1 MPTETTVLH
10 SSEETNPIVDNLKEK
25 LKAELKEAEKALV
38 AANDKIAALGES
50 PSEEDKAKAIDE
62 LTKAKAKVDDLKEK
76 LKAAET
82 THEDGEVV
90 TPSPV
95 VPGAGAVESPT
106 TGSETHPAQPKEDE
120 GHKPAPT
127 TGGTETHTEEDHGTT
142 ETHETTGTPAPS
154 ETHTGTETH
163 TESPAAPAGDHLE
176 ETHTE
181 TGTPK
186 PPAAH
191 AEEGT
196 HGTTE
201 EKHESK
207 PSADEAALKAKAE
220 AAKAEVETAKKN
232 LEKAQAK
239 VEELAKDEHASEADK
254 AAAAKALVE
263 AKAKVEETTKEA
275 AKAEAAANPANKLGG
290 VALALASGAYR
301 ML

>member
-10 SSEETNPIVDNLKEK
+10 SSEETTPITDNLKKK
-25 LKAELKEAEKALV
+25 LRAELEEAEKALV
-38 AANDKIAALGES
+38 AANEKIAALGES

-76 LKAAET
+76 LKAAEG
-82 THEDGEVV
+82 THEDGEV

-95 VPGAGAVESPT
+95 VPGSGAVESPT
-106 TGSETHPAQPKEDE
+106 TGGSETTPTKPKEGE
-120 GHKPAPT
+120 GGKPESPT
-127 TGGTETHTEEDHGTT
+127 TGG
-142 ETHETTGTPAPS
+142 S
-154 ETHTGTETH
+154 ETH
-163 TESPAAPAGDHLE
+163 TESPAPAEGTHEGGTPSTGETHPTGGDHLE
-176 ETHTE
+176 DH
-181 TGTPK
+181 
-186 PPAAH
+186 AAH

-196 HGTTE
+196 HE
-201 EKHESK
+201 EKHEAK

-220 AAKAEVETAKKN
+220 EAKAKVETAKKN
-232 LEKAQAK
+232 LEKAQTK

-290 VALALASGAYR
+290 VAFALASGAYR

>member
-10 SSEETNPIVDNLKEK
+10 SSEETNPILDNLKEK

-76 LKAAET
+76 LKAAEG
-82 THEDGEVV
+82 THEDGEV

-95 VPGAGAVESPT
+95 VPGSGAVESPT
-106 TGSETHPAQPKEDE
+106 TGGSETTPTKPKEGE
-120 GHKPAPT
+120 GGKPESPT
-127 TGGTETHTEEDHGTT
+127 TGGTEEGHGTT
-142 ETHETTGTPAPS
+142 ETHETGTPGSS
-154 ETHTGTETH
+154 ETQ
-163 TESPAAPAGDHLE
+163 PPAGDHLE

-181 TGTPK
+181 TGSPK

-191 AEEGT
+191 AEEGKHEET
-196 HGTTE
+196 HE
-201 EKHESK
+201 EKK

-239 VEELAKDEHASEADK
+239 VEELAKDEHASEEDK
-254 AAAAKALVE
+254 AKAAKALVE

-290 VALALASGAYR
+290 VAFALASGAYR

>member
-1 MPTETTVLH
+1 MPTETAVLH
-10 SSEETNPIVDNLKEK
+10 SSEETTPILDRAKEK
-25 LKAELKEAEKALV
+25 LKEELKEAEKALV
-38 AANDKIAALGES
+38 DANTKLGALGES
-50 PSEEDKAKAIDE
+50 ASKEDKAKAIDE

-76 LKAAET
+76 LKAAEG
-82 THEDGEVV
+82 THEDGEV

-106 TGSETHPAQPKEDE
+106 TGGTETQPQPKEDE
-120 GHKPAPT
+120 GHKPAPS
-127 TGGTETHTEEDHGTT
+127 TGGTETKPVSPTPTGSEEGHGTT
-142 ETHETTGTPAPS
+142 ETHEGTPDGS
-154 ETHTGTETH
+154 ETHIETPGP
-163 TESPAAPAGDHLE
+163 TGDHLE
-176 ETHTE
+176 DH
-181 TGTPK
+181 
-186 PPAAH
+186 AAH

-196 HGTTE
+196 HE
-201 EKHESK
+201 ETHEAK
-207 PSADEAALKAKAE
+207 PSSDEAALKAKAE
-220 AAKAEVETAKKN
+220 AAKAEVETAKEN

-290 VALALASGAYR
+290 VAFALASGAYR

>member
-10 SSEETNPIVDNLKEK
+10 SSEETNPILDNLKEK

-38 AANDKIAALGES
+38 AANNKIAALGES

-62 LTKAKAKVDDLKEK
+62 LTKAKARVDELKEK
-76 LKAAET
+76 LKAAEG
-82 THEDGEVV
+82 THEDGEV

-95 VPGAGAVESPT
+95 VPGSGVVESPT
-106 TGSETHPAQPKEDE
+106 TGAETQPAPPTPAVPSGSEE
-120 GHKPAPT
+120 GH
-127 TGGTETHTEEDHGTT
+127 TGEGAHGTT
-142 ETHETTGTPAPS
+142 ETHEATGTPGSS
-154 ETHTGTETH
+154 ETQ
-163 TESPAAPAGDHLE
+163 PPAGDHLE

-181 TGTPK
+181 TGSPK

-196 HGTTE
+196 HE
-201 EKHESK
+201 ETHEAK

-290 VALALASGAYR
+290 VAFALASGAYR

>member
-10 SSEETNPIVDNLKEK
+10 SSEETTPILDRAKEK
-25 LKAELKEAEKALV
+25 LKEELKEAEKALV
-38 AANDKIAALGES
+38 DANAKLGALGES
-50 PSEEDKAKAIDE
+50 ASEEDKAKAIDE
-62 LTKAKAKVDDLKEK
+62 LTKAKARVDELKEK
-76 LKAAET
+76 LKAAEP
-82 THEDGEVV
+82 HEDGEV

-95 VPGAGAVESPT
+95 VPGTGAVESPT
-106 TGSETHPAQPKEDE
+106 TGSAETQPQPKEDE
-120 GHKPAPT
+120 GHKPAPS
-127 TGGTETHTEEDHGTT
+127 TGGTETKPVSPTPGSEEGHGTT
-142 ETHETTGTPAPS
+142 ETHEGTPAGS
-154 ETHTGTETH
+154 
-163 TESPAAPAGDHLE
+163 

-181 TGTPK
+181 TPGPTGD
-186 PPAAH
+186 H
-191 AEEGT
+191 LEDHTTHTEEGKHEET
-196 HGTTE
+196 HE
-201 EKHESK
+201 EKK

-239 VEELAKDEHASEADK
+239 VEELAKDEHASEVDK

-290 VALALASGAYR
+290 VAFALASGAYR

>member
-10 SSEETNPIVDNLKEK
+10 SSEETNPILDNLKEK

-38 AANDKIAALGES
+38 AANEKIAALGES

-76 LKAAET
+76 LKAAEG
-82 THEDGEVV
+82 THEDGEV

-95 VPGAGAVESPT
+95 TPGSGVVESPT
-106 TGSETHPAQPKEDE
+106 TGGSETHPTQPKEGE
-120 GHKPAPT
+120 GGKPESPT
-127 TGGTETHTEEDHGTT
+127 TGGTEEGHGAT
-142 ETHETTGTPAPS
+142 ETHETGTPGSS
-154 ETHTGTETH
+154 ETHT
-163 TESPAAPAGDHLE
+163 PAGDHLE

-181 TGTPK
+181 TGSPK

-196 HGTTE
+196 HE
-201 EKHESK
+201 ETHEAK

-239 VEELAKDEHASEADK
+239 VEELAKDEHTSEADK
-254 AAAAKALVE
+254 ADAAKALVE

-290 VALALASGAYR
+290 VAFALASGAYR

>member
-10 SSEETNPIVDNLKEK
+10 SSEETNPILDNLKEK

-38 AANDKIAALGES
+38 DANNKIAALGES

-76 LKAAET
+76 LKAAEG
-82 THEDGEVV
+82 THEDGEV

-106 TGSETHPAQPKEDE
+106 TGSETHPTQPKEGE
-120 GHKPAPT
+120 GGKPETPT
-127 TGGTETHTEEDHGTT
+127 TGGTETHTEEGHGTT
-142 ETHETTGTPAPS
+142 ETHETGTPGSS
-154 ETHTGTETH
+154 ETQ
-163 TESPAAPAGDHLE
+163 PPAGDHLE

-181 TGTPK
+181 TGSPK

-196 HGTTE
+196 HE
-201 EKHESK
+201 EKHEAK

-220 AAKAEVETAKKN
+220 ATKAEVETAKKN

-239 VEELAKDEHASEADK
+239 VEELTKDEHASEADK

-290 VALALASGAYR
+290 VAFALASGAYR

>member
-10 SSEETNPIVDNLKEK
+10 SSEETNPILDNLKEK

-76 LKAAET
+76 LKKATE
-82 THEDGEVV
+82 THEDGEV

-95 VPGAGAVESPT
+95 VPGSGAVESPT
-106 TGSETHPAQPKEDE
+106 TGSETQPAPPTPAVPSGSEE
-120 GHKPAPT
+120 GH
-127 TGGTETHTEEDHGTT
+127 TGEGTHGAEEGHGTT
-142 ETHETTGTPAPS
+142 ETHETGTPA
-154 ETHTGTETH
+154 G
-163 TESPAAPAGDHLE
+163 A

-181 TGTPK
+181 TPGPTGDHLEDH
-186 PPAAH
+186 AAH

-196 HGTTE
+196 HE
-201 EKHESK
+201 EKHEAK

-220 AAKAEVETAKKN
+220 EAKAKVETAKKN

-239 VEELAKDEHASEADK
+239 VEELAKDEHASEEDK
-254 AAAAKALVE
+254 AKAAKALVE

-290 VALALASGAYR
+290 VAFALASGAYR

>member
-10 SSEETNPIVDNLKEK
+10 SSEETNPILDRAKEK
-25 LKAELKEAEKALV
+25 LKEELKEAEKALV
-38 AANDKIAALGES
+38 DANTKLGALGES
-50 PSEEDKAKAIDE
+50 ASEEDKAKAIDE

-76 LKAAET
+76 LKAAEG
-82 THEDGEVV
+82 THEDGEV
-90 TPSPV
+90 TPSTV

-106 TGSETHPAQPKEDE
+106 TGSETHPTQPKEGE
-120 GHKPAPT
+120 GGKPESPT
-127 TGGTETHTEEDHGTT
+127 TGGTEEGHGTT
-142 ETHETTGTPAPS
+142 ETHETGTPGSS
-154 ETHTGTETH
+154 ETQ
-163 TESPAAPAGDHLE
+163 PPAGDHLE

-181 TGTPK
+181 TGSPK

-196 HGTTE
+196 HE
-201 EKHESK
+201 ETHEAK

-290 VALALASGAYR
+290 VAFALASGAYR

>member
-10 SSEETNPIVDNLKEK
+10 SSEETNPILDNLKEK

-38 AANDKIAALGES
+38 AANNKIAALGES

-76 LKAAET
+76 LKAAEG
-82 THEDGEVV
+82 THEDGEV

-95 VPGAGAVESPT
+95 VPGSGAVESPT
-106 TGSETHPAQPKEDE
+106 TGDTETHPAQPKEDE
-120 GHKPAPT
+120 GHKPAPS
-127 TGGTETHTEEDHGTT
+127 TGGTETQPVSPTPGSEEGHGTT
-142 ETHETTGTPAPS
+142 ETHEGTPA
-154 ETHTGTETH
+154 G
-163 TESPAAPAGDHLE
+163 G

-181 TGTPK
+181 TPGPADHLEDH
-186 PPAAH
+186 AAH

-196 HGTTE
+196 HE
-201 EKHESK
+201 ETHEAK

-290 VALALASGAYR
+290 VAFALASGAYR

>member
-10 SSEETNPIVDNLKEK
+10 TSEETNPILDRAKDKLKE
-25 LKAELKEAEKALV
+25 ELKEAEKALV
-38 AANDKIAALGES
+38 DANTKLAALGES
-50 PSEEDKAKAIDE
+50 ASEEDKAKAIDE

-76 LKAAET
+76 LKAAEG
-82 THEDGEVV
+82 THEDGEV

-95 VPGAGAVESPT
+95 VPGSGAVESPT
-106 TGSETHPAQPKEDE
+106 TGAETHPTQPKEDE
-120 GHKPAPT
+120 GHKPAPS
-127 TGGTETHTEEDHGTT
+127 TGGTETQPVPPTPAVPTGSEEGHGTT
-142 ETHETTGTPAPS
+142 ETHEGTPA
-154 ETHTGTETH
+154 G
-163 TESPAAPAGDHLE
+163 G

-181 TGTPK
+181 TPGPVDHLEDH
-186 PPAAH
+186 AAH

-196 HGTTE
+196 HE
-201 EKHESK
+201 EKHEAK

-220 AAKAEVETAKKN
+220 EAKAKAETAKTE

-239 VEELAKDEHASEADK
+239 VEELAKDEHASEEDK
-254 AAAAKALVE
+254 AKAAKALVD

-290 VALALASGAYR
+290 VAYALASGAYR

>member
-10 SSEETNPIVDNLKEK
+10 SSEETNPILDNLKEK

-38 AANDKIAALGES
+38 DANNKIAALGES

-76 LKAAET
+76 LKKATE
-82 THEDGEVV
+82 THEDGEV

-95 VPGAGAVESPT
+95 VPGSGAVESPT
-106 TGSETHPAQPKEDE
+106 TGGSETTPTKPKEDE
-120 GHKPAPT
+120 GHKPAPS
-127 TGGTETHTEEDHGTT
+127 TGGTETKPVSPTPGSEEGHGTT
-142 ETHETTGTPAPS
+142 ETHEGTPA
-154 ETHTGTETH
+154 G
-163 TESPAAPAGDHLE
+163 G

-181 TGTPK
+181 TPGPADHLEDH
-186 PPAAH
+186 AAH

-196 HGTTE
+196 HE
-201 EKHESK
+201 EKHEAK

-220 AAKAEVETAKKN
+220 EAKAKVETAKTD
-232 LEKAQAK
+232 LEKAKAK

-275 AKAEAAANPANKLGG
+275 AKAEADANPANKLGG
-290 VALALASGAYR
+290 VAFALASGAYR

>member
-10 SSEETNPIVDNLKEK
+10 SSEETNPILDNLKEK

-38 AANDKIAALGES
+38 AANDKITALGES

-76 LKAAET
+76 LKKATET
-82 THEDGEVV
+82 THEDGEV

-95 VPGAGAVESPT
+95 VPG
-106 TGSETHPAQPKEDE
+106 SETTPTKPKEDE
-120 GHKPAPT
+120 GHKPAPS
-127 TGGTETHTEEDHGTT
+127 TGGTETKPVSPTPGSEEGHGTT
-142 ETHETTGTPAPS
+142 ETHEGTPAGS
-154 ETHTGTETH
+154 
-163 TESPAAPAGDHLE
+163 

-181 TGTPK
+181 TPGPVGDHLEDPT
-186 PPAAH
+186 H
-191 AEEGT
+191 TEEGKHEET
-196 HGTTE
+196 HE
-201 EKHESK
+201 EKK

-220 AAKAEVETAKKN
+220 EAKAKVETAKKN

-254 AAAAKALVE
+254 ASAAKALVE
-263 AKAKVEETTKEA
+263 AKAKLEETTKEA

-290 VALALASGAYR
+290 VAFALASGAYR

>member
-10 SSEETNPIVDNLKEK
+10 SSEETNPILDNLKEK
-25 LKAELKEAEKALV
+25 LQAELKEAEKALV
-38 AANDKIAALGES
+38 AANNKIAALGES

-76 LKAAET
+76 LKAAEG
-82 THEDGEVV
+82 THEDGEV

-95 VPGAGAVESPT
+95 TPGSGAVESPT
-106 TGSETHPAQPKEDE
+106 TGSETHPTQPKEGE
-120 GHKPAPT
+120 GGKPESPT
-127 TGGTETHTEEDHGTT
+127 TGEGTHGAEEGHGTT
-142 ETHETTGTPAPS
+142 ETHETGTPGSS
-154 ETHTGTETH
+154 ETQ
-163 TESPAAPAGDHLE
+163 PPAGDHLE

-181 TGTPK
+181 TESPK

-196 HGTTE
+196 HE
-201 EKHESK
+201 EKHEAK

-220 AAKAEVETAKKN
+220 EAKAKVETAKTE

-239 VEELAKDEHASEADK
+239 VEELAKDEHASEEDK
-254 AAAAKALVE
+254 AKAAKALVE

-290 VALALASGAYR
+290 VAFALASGAYR

>member
-10 SSEETNPIVDNLKEK
+10 SSEETNPILDNLKEK

-76 LKAAET
+76 LKAAEG
-82 THEDGEVV
+82 THEDGEV

-106 TGSETHPAQPKEDE
+106 TGDSETHPTQPKEDE
-120 GHKPAPT
+120 GHKPAPS
-127 TGGTETHTEEDHGTT
+127 TGGTETQPVSPTPTGSEEGHGTT
-142 ETHETTGTPAPS
+142 ETHEGTPGS
-154 ETHTGTETH
+154 
-163 TESPAAPAGDHLE
+163 S

-181 TGTPK
+181 TPGPTGDHLEDH
-186 PPAAH
+186 ATH

-196 HGTTE
+196 HE
-201 EKHESK
+201 ETHEAK

-239 VEELAKDEHASEADK
+239 VEELAKDEHASEVDK

-290 VALALASGAYR
+290 VAFALASGAYR

>member
-10 SSEETNPIVDNLKEK
+10 SSEETTPITDNLKKK
-25 LKAELKEAEKALV
+25 LQEEFEEAQKELAKAETKAYDLADSEDAEAKGKAL
-38 AANDKIAALGES
+38 
-50 PSEEDKAKAIDE
+50 EDLE
-62 LTKAKAKVDDLKEK
+62 KAKAKVEDLKSK
-76 LKAAET
+76 MIAAGMNPDE
-82 THEDGEVV
+82 G
-90 TPSPV
+90 TPTPV

-106 TGSETHPAQPKEDE
+106 TGSETQPAPPTPAVPSGSEE
-120 GHKPAPT
+120 GH
-127 TGGTETHTEEDHGTT
+127 TGEGTHGAEEGHGTT
-142 ETHETTGTPAPS
+142 ETHETGTPGSS
-154 ETHTGTETH
+154 ETQ
-163 TESPAAPAGDHLE
+163 PPAGDHLE

-181 TGTPK
+181 TGSPK

-196 HGTTE
+196 HGET
-201 EKHESK
+201 HEAK
-207 PSADEAALKAKAE
+207 PSTDEAALKAKAE
-220 AAKAEVETAKKN
+220 EAKSKVETAKKN

-263 AKAKVEETTKEA
+263 AKSKVEETTKEA

-290 VALALASGAYR
+290 VAFALASGAYR

>member
-10 SSEETNPIVDNLKEK
+10 SSEETNPILDNLKEK

-38 AANDKIAALGES
+38 AANEKIAALGES

-76 LKAAET
+76 LKAAEG
-82 THEDGEVV
+82 THEDGEV

-95 VPGAGAVESPT
+95 VPGSGAVESPT
-106 TGSETHPAQPKEDE
+106 TGGSETTPTKPKEGE
-120 GHKPAPT
+120 GGKPESPT
-127 TGGTETHTEEDHGTT
+127 TGG
-142 ETHETTGTPAPS
+142 S
-154 ETHTGTETH
+154 ETH
-163 TESPAAPAGDHLE
+163 TESPAPAEGTHEGGTPSTGETHPTGGDHLE
-176 ETHTE
+176 DH
-181 TGTPK
+181 
-186 PPAAH
+186 AAH
-191 AEEGT
+191 AEEGK
-196 HGTTE
+196 HEESHE
-201 EKHESK
+201 EKK

-220 AAKAEVETAKKN
+220 EAKAKVETAKTD

-239 VEELAKDEHASEADK
+239 VEELAKDEHASEEDK
-254 AAAAKALVE
+254 AKAAKVLVD

-290 VALALASGAYR
+290 VAFALASGAYR

>member
-10 SSEETNPIVDNLKEK
+10 SSEETNPILDRAKEK
-25 LKAELKEAEKALV
+25 LKEELKEAEKALV
-38 AANDKIAALGES
+38 DANAKLGALGES
-50 PSEEDKAKAIDE
+50 ASEEDKAKAIDE

-76 LKAAET
+76 LKAAEG
-82 THEDGEVV
+82 THEDGEV

-95 VPGAGAVESPT
+95 VPGSGAVESPT
-106 TGSETHPAQPKEDE
+106 TGGSETQPQPKEDE
-120 GHKPAPT
+120 GHKPAPS
-127 TGGTETHTEEDHGTT
+127 TGGTETKPVSPTPGSEEGHGTT
-142 ETHETTGTPAPS
+142 ETHEGTPAGS
-154 ETHTGTETH
+154 
-163 TESPAAPAGDHLE
+163 

-181 TGTPK
+181 TPGPTGD
-186 PPAAH
+186 H
-191 AEEGT
+191 LEDHTTHTEEGK
-196 HGTTE
+196 HE
-201 EKHESK
+201 EKK

-254 AAAAKALVE
+254 ADAAKALVE

-290 VALALASGAYR
+290 VAFALASGAYR

>member
-10 SSEETNPIVDNLKEK
+10 SSEETNPILDRAKEK
-25 LKAELKEAEKALV
+25 LKEELKEAEKALV
-38 AANDKIAALGES
+38 DANTKLGALGES
-50 PSEEDKAKAIDE
+50 ASEEDKAKAIDE

-76 LKAAET
+76 LKAAEG
-82 THEDGEVV
+82 THEDGEV

-106 TGSETHPAQPKEDE
+106 TGGTETQPQPKEDE
-120 GHKPAPT
+120 GHKPAPS
-127 TGGTETHTEEDHGTT
+127 TGGTETKPVSPTPGSEEGHGTT
-142 ETHETTGTPAPS
+142 ETHEGTPA
-154 ETHTGTETH
+154 G
-163 TESPAAPAGDHLE
+163 G

-181 TGTPK
+181 TPGPADHLEDH
-186 PPAAH
+186 AAH
-191 AEEGT
+191 AEEGKHEET
-196 HGTTE
+196 HE
-201 EKHESK
+201 EKK

-220 AAKAEVETAKKN
+220 EAKAKVETAKTD

-239 VEELAKDEHASEADK
+239 VEELAKDEHASEEDK
-254 AAAAKALVE
+254 AKAAKALVE

-290 VALALASGAYR
+290 VAFALASGAYR

>member
-10 SSEETNPIVDNLKEK
+10 TSEETNPILDRAKDKLKE
-25 LKAELKEAEKALV
+25 ELKEAEKALV
-38 AANDKIAALGES
+38 DANTKLAALGES
-50 PSEEDKAKAIDE
+50 ASEEDKAKAIDE

-76 LKAAET
+76 LKAAEG
-82 THEDGEVV
+82 THEDGEV

-95 VPGAGAVESPT
+95 VPGSGAVESPT
-106 TGSETHPAQPKEDE
+106 TGSGTETHPAQPKEDE
-120 GHKPAPT
+120 GHKPAPS
-127 TGGTETHTEEDHGTT
+127 TGGTETQPVPPTPAVPTGSEEGHGTT
-142 ETHETTGTPAPS
+142 ETHEGTPA
-154 ETHTGTETH
+154 G
-163 TESPAAPAGDHLE
+163 G

-181 TGTPK
+181 TPGPADHLEDH
-186 PPAAH
+186 AAH

-196 HGTTE
+196 HE
-201 EKHESK
+201 EKHEAK

-220 AAKAEVETAKKN
+220 EAKAKVETAKTE

-239 VEELAKDEHASEADK
+239 VEELAKDEHASEEDK
-254 AAAAKALVE
+254 AKAAKALVE

-290 VALALASGAYR
+290 VAFALASGAYR

>member
-10 SSEETNPIVDNLKEK
+10 SSEETNPILDNLKEK

-76 LKAAET
+76 LKAAEG
-82 THEDGEVV
+82 THEDGEV

-95 VPGAGAVESPT
+95 VPGDGAVESPT
-106 TGSETHPAQPKEDE
+106 TGGSETTPTKPKEDE
-120 GHKPAPT
+120 GHKPAPS
-127 TGGTETHTEEDHGTT
+127 TGGTETKPVSPTPGSEEGHGTT
-142 ETHETTGTPAPS
+142 ETHEGTPA
-154 ETHTGTETH
+154 G
-163 TESPAAPAGDHLE
+163 G

-181 TGTPK
+181 TPGPADHLEDH
-186 PPAAH
+186 AAH

-196 HGTTE
+196 HE
-201 EKHESK
+201 EKHEAK

-220 AAKAEVETAKKN
+220 EAKAKVETAKTD

-239 VEELAKDEHASEADK
+239 VEELAKDEHTSEADK

-290 VALALASGAYR
+290 VAFALASGAYR

>member
-10 SSEETNPIVDNLKEK
+10 SSEETNPILDNLKEK

-38 AANDKIAALGES
+38 AANGKIAALGES

-76 LKAAET
+76 LKAAEG
-82 THEDGEVV
+82 THEDGEV

-106 TGSETHPAQPKEDE
+106 TGGTETTPTKPKEDE
-120 GHKPAPT
+120 GHKPAPS
-127 TGGTETHTEEDHGTT
+127 TGGTETKPVSPTPGREGHGTT
-142 ETHETTGTPAPS
+142 ETHEGTPA
-154 ETHTGTETH
+154 G
-163 TESPAAPAGDHLE
+163 G

-181 TGTPK
+181 TPGPADHLEDH
-186 PPAAH
+186 AAH

-196 HGTTE
+196 HE
-201 EKHESK
+201 EKHEAK

-239 VEELAKDEHASEADK
+239 VEELAKDEHASETDK

-290 VALALASGAYR
+290 VAFALASGAYR

>member
-10 SSEETNPIVDNLKEK
+10 SSEETNPILDNLKEK

-38 AANDKIAALGES
+38 DANNKIAALGES

-76 LKAAET
+76 LKAAEG
-82 THEDGEVV
+82 THEDGEV

-95 VPGAGAVESPT
+95 VPGSGAVESPT
-106 TGSETHPAQPKEDE
+106 TGGSETHPAQPKEDE
-120 GHKPAPT
+120 GHKPAPS
-127 TGGTETHTEEDHGTT
+127 TGGTETQPVPPTPAVPAGSEEGHGTT
-142 ETHETTGTPAPS
+142 ETGTPGS
-154 ETHTGTETH
+154 
-163 TESPAAPAGDHLE
+163 S

-181 TGTPK
+181 TPGPADHLEDH
-186 PPAAH
+186 AAH
-191 AEEGT
+191 AEEGS
-196 HGTTE
+196 HE
-201 EKHESK
+201 EKQ

-220 AAKAEVETAKKN
+220 EAKAKVETAKTD

-239 VEELAKDEHASEADK
+239 VEELAKDEHASEEDK
-254 AAAAKALVE
+254 AKAAKALVD

-290 VALALASGAYR
+290 VAYALASGAYR

>member
-10 SSEETNPIVDNLKEK
+10 SSEETNPILDNLKEK

-76 LKAAET
+76 LKAAEG
-82 THEDGEVV
+82 THEDGEV

-95 VPGAGAVESPT
+95 APGSDVVESPT
-106 TGSETHPAQPKEDE
+106 TGGS
-120 GHKPAPT
+120 
-127 TGGTETHTEEDHGTT
+127 
-142 ETHETTGTPAPS
+142 
-154 ETHTGTETH
+154 ETH
-163 TESPAAPAGDHLE
+163 TESPAPAEGTHEGGTPSTGETHPTGGDHLE
-176 ETHTE
+176 DH
-181 TGTPK
+181 
-186 PPAAH
+186 AAH
-191 AEEGT
+191 AEEGKHEET
-196 HGTTE
+196 HE
-201 EKHESK
+201 EKK

-220 AAKAEVETAKKN
+220 KAKAKVETAKTD

-239 VEELAKDEHASEADK
+239 VEELAKDEHASEEDK
-254 AAAAKALVE
+254 AKAAKALVD

-290 VALALASGAYR
+290 VAFALASGAYR

>member
-10 SSEETNPIVDNLKEK
+10 SSEETTPILDNLKDK
-25 LKAELKEAEKALV
+25 LREELKEAEKALV
-38 AANDKIAALGES
+38 TANEKIAALGES
-50 PSEEDKAKAIDE
+50 PSEEEKGKAIDE

-76 LKAAET
+76 LKAAEG
-82 THEDGEVV
+82 THGDGEV

-95 VPGAGAVESPT
+95 VPGSGVVESPS
-106 TGSETHPAQPKEDE
+106 TGDTETHPAQPKEDE
-120 GHKPAPT
+120 GHKPPA
-127 TGGTETHTEEDHGTT
+127 TGGTETQPVPPTPAVPTGSEEGHGTT
-142 ETHETTGTPAPS
+142 ETHEGTPA
-154 ETHTGTETH
+154 G
-163 TESPAAPAGDHLE
+163 G

-181 TGTPK
+181 TPGPADHLEEH
-186 PPAAH
+186 AAH

-196 HGTTE
+196 HE
-201 EKHESK
+201 ETHEAK

-220 AAKAEVETAKKN
+220 EAKVEVETAKKN

-254 AAAAKALVE
+254 ASAAKALVE

-275 AKAEAAANPANKLGG
+275 AKAEAAANPSNKLGG
-290 VALALASGAYR
+290 VAFALASGAYR